1 MFNRISLHGRFTANP
16 ELKITQSGT
25 AVTSF
30 YLAVDDGKK
39 ANFFKC
45 VAWESKAAN
54 TYTDKNGIKRTDVF
68 VVVREIDFCDKKNDE
83 ENQRDFETALNDVE
97 QPLPFD

>member
-1 MFNRISLHGRFTANP
+1 MFNRISLHGRFTATP
-16 ELKITQSGT
+16 ELKVTQSGT

-45 VAWESKAAN
+45 VAWAGTAKIFTKADRLSLTAN
-54 TYTDKNGIKRTDVF
+54 WIPTPTPTRTVSSVQMF
-68 VVVREIDFCDKKNDE
+68 S
-83 ENQRDFETALNDVE
+83 L
-97 QPLPFD
+97 